1 MKKMLVGLQVGTVL
15 ISLGT
20 LAVWQPALARS
31 AEPTD
36 PAQAYQQ
43 AVDRAVQYLRT
54 KGQAEDGSFS
64 KEAGI
69 GVTAVVTTGLLS
81 VGVSPDDPMVAK
93 ALKFLEGFRQ
103 PDGGIYQPDTF
114 YKNYET
120 SLAVMAFQL
129 ANKDGRYNQLLKDAN
144 RFLKQLQ
151 WDEGEGHDRSSM
163 FYGGAGYGR
172 SKRPDLSNTAFLIDA
187 LRATGSGPDDEAI
200 QKALIFVSRCQNL
213 ESEHNT
219 TPFPAKNPDGGF
231 YYSPAAGGVSMA
243 GNTPEGGL
251 RSYGSMTYAG
261 LKSMIYAGLTPED
274 RRVKAA
280 LEWIQKH
287 YDVKSNPGLGDA
299 GLYYYYHTMAKA
311 LSVFGLKELTDAK
324 GQKHD
329 WRRDLR
335 EELLGRQK
343 PDGSWVN
350 QNPRWLE
357 ADPNLVTGYALLT
370 LAYLKP

>member
-1 MKKMLVGLQVGTVL
+1 MKKILVGLLVGTAL
-15 ISLGT
+15 IAGVVS
-20 LAVWQPALARS
+20 AWQAALAQD
-31 AEPTD
+31 AKPAD

-69 GVTAVVTTGLLS
+69 GVTAVVTAGLLS
-81 VGVSPDDPMVAK
+81 VGISPDDPMVAK

-144 RFLKQLQ
+144 RFLKELQ
-151 WDEGEGHDRSSM
+151 WDEGEGHQRSSM

-172 SKRPDLSNTAFLIDA
+172 SKRPDLSNTAFLIEA

-219 TPFPAKNPDGGF
+219 TPFPTKNPDGGF

-243 GNTPEGGL
+243 GTTPEGGL

-299 GLYYYYHTMAKA
+299 GLFYYYHTMAKA
-311 LSVFGLKELTDAK
+311 LAVLELKELTDAQ

-329 WRRDLR
+329 WRRELR
-335 EELLGRQK
+335 EELLSRQK
-343 PDGSWVN
+343 PDGSWIN

>member
-1 MKKMLVGLQVGTVL
+1 MKKILVGLLVGTAL
-15 ISLGT
+15 IGSGVVS
-20 LAVWQPALARS
+20 AWQAALAED
-31 AEPTD
+31 AKPAD

-69 GVTAVVTTGLLS
+69 GVTAVVTAGLLS
-81 VGVSPDDPMVAK
+81 VGISPDDPMVAK

-144 RFLKQLQ
+144 RFLKELQ
-151 WDEGEGHDRSSM
+151 WDEGEGHQRSSM

-172 SKRPDLSNTAFLIDA
+172 NKRPDLSNTAFLIEA

-219 TPFPAKNPDGGF
+219 TPFPTKNPDGGF

-243 GNTPEGGL
+243 GTTPEGGL

-280 LEWIQKH
+280 LEWIKKH

-299 GLYYYYHTMAKA
+299 GLFYYYHTMAKA
-311 LSVFGLKELTDAK
+311 LAVLELKELTDAQ

-329 WRRDLR
+329 WRRELR
-335 EELLGRQK
+335 EELLSRQK
-343 PDGSWVN
+343 PDGSWIN

>member
-1 MKKMLVGLQVGTVL
+1 MKKILVGLLVGTAL
-15 ISLGT
+15 IGSGVVS
-20 LAVWQPALARS
+20 AWQAALAED
-31 AEPTD
+31 AKPAD

-69 GVTAVVTTGLLS
+69 GVTAVVTAGLLS
-81 VGVSPDDPMVAK
+81 VGISPDDPMVAK

-144 RFLKQLQ
+144 RFLKELQ
-151 WDEGEGHDRSSM
+151 WDEGEGHQRSSM

-172 SKRPDLSNTAFLIDA
+172 SKRPDLSNTAFLIEA

-219 TPFPAKNPDGGF
+219 TPFPTKNPDGGF

-243 GNTPEGGL
+243 GTTPEGGL

-299 GLYYYYHTMAKA
+299 GLFYYYHTMAKA
-311 LSVFGLKELTDAK
+311 LAVLELKELTDAQ

-329 WRRDLR
+329 WRRELR
-335 EELLGRQK
+335 EELLSRQK
-343 PDGSWVN
+343 PDGSWIN

>member
-1 MKKMLVGLQVGTVL
+1 MKKILVGLLVGTAL
-15 ISLGT
+15 IGSGVVS
-20 LAVWQPALARS
+20 AWQAALAED
-31 AEPTD
+31 AKPAD

-69 GVTAVVTTGLLS
+69 GVTAVVTAGLLS
-81 VGVSPDDPMVAK
+81 VGISPDDPMVAK

-129 ANKDGRYNQLLKDAN
+129 ANKDGRYSQLLKDAN
-144 RFLKQLQ
+144 RFLKELQ
-151 WDEGEGHDRSSM
+151 WDEGEGHQRSSM

-172 SKRPDLSNTAFLIDA
+172 SKRPDLSNTAFLIEA

-219 TPFPAKNPDGGF
+219 TPFPTKNPDGGF

-243 GNTPEGGL
+243 GTTPEGGL

-299 GLYYYYHTMAKA
+299 GLFYYYHTMAKA
-311 LSVFGLKELTDAK
+311 LAVLELKELTDAQ

-329 WRRDLR
+329 WRRELR
-335 EELLGRQK
+335 EELLSRQK
-343 PDGSWVN
+343 PDGSWIN

>member
-1 MKKMLVGLQVGTVL
+1 MKKILVGLLVGTAL
-15 ISLGT
+15 IAGVVS
-20 LAVWQPALARS
+20 AWQAALAQD
-31 AEPTD
+31 AKPAD

-69 GVTAVVTTGLLS
+69 GVTAVVTAGLLS
-81 VGVSPDDPMVAK
+81 VGISPDDPMVAK

-144 RFLKQLQ
+144 RFLKELQ
-151 WDEGEGHDRSSM
+151 WDEGEGHQRSSM

-172 SKRPDLSNTAFLIDA
+172 NKRPDLSNTAFLIEA

-243 GNTPEGGL
+243 GTTPEGGL

-280 LEWIQKH
+280 LEWIKKH

-299 GLYYYYHTMAKA
+299 GLFYYYHTMAKA
-311 LSVFGLKELTDAK
+311 LAVLELKELTDAQ

-329 WRRDLR
+329 WRRELR
-335 EELLGRQK
+335 EELLSRQK
-343 PDGSWVN
+343 PDGSWIN